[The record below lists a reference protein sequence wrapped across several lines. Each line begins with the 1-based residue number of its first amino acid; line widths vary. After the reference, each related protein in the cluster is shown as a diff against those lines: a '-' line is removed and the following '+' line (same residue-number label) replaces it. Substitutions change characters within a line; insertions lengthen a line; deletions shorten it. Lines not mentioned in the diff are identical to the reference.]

1 MKLARL
7 ARLLGRN
14 GSVRVR
20 FSQYGEDTI
29 IRKLFNRSHGFY
41 VDVGAH
47 HPFRQSN
54 TAYLWCLGWNGVNVD
69 ANRRSI
75 EIFRK
80 VRPGDTSIWSA
91 IVPEAVAASQRHV
104 NFYSRR
110 DLDLSAT
117 VSAELAEERGADTVA
132 SVPCTSLNAILAE
145 HGRKAPDGV
154 DFLNIDIEGLDE
166 AAISGIAGW
175 PVRPK
180 VIALE
185 TYAET
190 IPEVLQTGTFAE
202 LSGAGYDYRYQIGLT
217 SIYVQNGFGQ
227 DG

>member
-1 MKLARL
+1 MRLTRL
-7 ARLLGRN
+7 ARLLGRQ
-14 GSVRVR
+14 GSVRIR

-29 IRKLFNRSHGFY
+29 IRKLFNRKEGFY

-69 ANRRSI
+69 ANPKCI

-80 VRPGDTSIWSA
+80 VRTGDTNIWSA
-91 IVPEAVAASQRHV
+91 IVSEAVAARQTHV
-104 NFYSRR
+104 DLYTAR

-117 VSAELAEERGADTVA
+117 VSADLAGERGARTVT
-132 SVPCTSLNAILAE
+132 SVPCTTLKRILAD
-145 HGRKAPDGV
+145 HAAGAPDGV

-166 AAISGIAGW
+166 AAVEDIADW

-185 TYAET
+185 TYAPT
-190 IPEVLQTGTFAE
+190 IPEVLTTGIHERLT
-202 LSGAGYDYRYQIGLT
+202 GAGYDYRYQIGLT
-217 SIYVQNGFGQ
+217 SVYVLKGFAPSG
-227 DG
+227 

>member
-1 MKLARL
+1 MKLARV
-7 ARLLGRN
+7 ARLIGRN
-14 GSVRVR
+14 GSFRVR

-29 IRKLFNRSHGFY
+29 IRKLFNRRHGFY

-69 ANRRSI
+69 ANPRSI

-80 VRPGDTSIWSA
+80 IRPKDTNIWSA
-91 IVPEAVAASQRHV
+91 VVSESVAARQSHV
-104 NFYSRR
+104 EFYSQR

-117 VSAELAEERGADTVA
+117 VSVELAATRGAHNVTR
-132 SVPCTSLNAILAE
+132 VPCTTLRAILAE
-145 HGRKAPDGV
+145 HAAHAAGGV

-166 AAISGIAGW
+166 AAIDGIASW

-190 IPEVLQTGTFAE
+190 IPDVLKTGVFAE

-217 SIYVQNGFGQ
+217 SIYVQKGFG
-227 DG
+227 G

>member
-1 MKLARL
+1 MKLWRL

-29 IRKLFNRSHGFY
+29 IRKLFNRRHGFY

-69 ANRRSI
+69 ANPRCI

-80 VRPGDTSIWSA
+80 VRPGDINIWSA
-91 IVPEAVAASQRHV
+91 IVPEEVAAVQSHV
-104 NFYSRR
+104 SFYSQR

-117 VSAELAEERGADTVA
+117 VSADLARERGATTVT
-132 SVPCTSLNAILAE
+132 SVPCTSLKAILAE
-145 HGRKAPDGV
+145 HGPKAPDGV

-166 AAISGIAGW
+166 AAVRGISGWSA
-175 PVRPK
+175 RPK

-190 IPEVLQTGTFAE
+190 IPEVLKTGVFAE
-202 LSGAGYDYRYQIGLT
+202 LSVADYEYRYQVGLT
-217 SIYVQNGFGQ
+217 SIYVQKGFGS
-227 DG
+227 